1 MLYIQKYSLRLGIFT
16 FGILSF
22 SILAFNVILNPSKVN
37 AAAPSSQEQIKSATF
52 KFIDRANIEA
62 TIGDQKYIF
71 FDGDIGDTTYH
82 YDIQGSDCY
91 GKLMFKAAVTLEN
104 QAVGGAGPASGF
116 AYIPIDNIDI
126 DYTFT
131 GPDGCNNTSPGTL
144 TGNVSTNGG
153 HNIWFKWLDSGAIQ
167 RVDGRDDE
175 TYVKPTL
182 GGVSD
187 RIFLRNSEGKC
198 ADIIIVNTSKTSMKI
213 YRLED
218 YGANGKDQLSD
229 IVKEDRDLLA
239 PVFDNDKCEVK
250 GTYPKNGG
258 ELPKMVNGKI
268 AAESFTLGGTADAN
282 NPAGT
287 GYNGEA
293 AQEDNSC
300 ESNGNLAWMMCPVA
314 ILLDATFGELESQ
327 IQSLLLI
334 ESDRYRHADLEKA
347 WINMRNIAYII
358 LVPIMLV
365 MVIGTALGFGFLDAY
380 TVKRALPRMLIA
392 VLFITLSWEITGFL
406 VELTNVVGLGIKG
419 LILTPFGLQDG
430 GFAQVFN
437 PTAVQ
442 SAGQWVFLGAG
453 ALVVKF
459 SSTVLGI
466 VISFLGTAA
475 LILLTIFI
483 FLVAR
488 QMFIM
493 ALIVFAPLAI
503 LAWIFPNNDKL
514 WKSWWNIFSKLLLM
528 FPLIMALT
536 SMGLVFATLVGPNNE
551 FGSSGGEHLAS
562 ITKPLTKV
570 AAFVIPFA
578 MIPLSFKF
586 VGGVV
591 GNLAG
596 MAGDKS
602 RGAFDRL
609 KKGRAAKYSRGWKE
623 TKAGTL
629 TNRGGRLGGAVGTGL
644 STIASGPRGWASK
657 KRRAGF
663 RATALTQAGAEFV
676 GTDPTFEANKTD
688 DKFLLALADKKL
700 AERKRDATT
709 GQERAVWDQSIA
721 TAGLVK
727 NQSRATRMAAAHAWA
742 GSGYNFSAGQEGY
755 NELAHVVASASGAQ
769 LQYDNEGNAVGATGA
784 NAGAYGIA
792 MNNAQYNLKN
802 ASRFDLAG
810 INYGAGYDYK
820 RGIDKAGGY
829 QAGQAKPETHVA
841 GAESLL
847 GSGFVRDGAT
857 LAAPEFT
864 RSLRHRVEAG
874 SMDLGDL
881 AIHHRNLLDAFSG
894 ATGANK
900 TEIGKQLDA
909 IEAVTSNRQATP
921 NDEQTLNNILA
932 AQAVVEKNKRDVYRG
947 QPQDRAI
954 LNDQNNPP
962 GP

>member
-37 AAAPSSQEQIKSATF
+37 AAAPTSESDIKSATF

-62 TIGDQKYIF
+62 TIGGQKYTF
-71 FDGDIGDTTYH
+71 FDDNIDDGRYW
-82 YDIQGSDCY
+82 YEIQGSDCY
-91 GKLMFKAAVTLEN
+91 GRLKFFDTPLDNQSDVGIEAAS
-104 QAVGGAGPASGF
+104 AIAGIS
-116 AYIPIDNIDI
+116 ISEVDV

-144 TGNVSTNGG
+144 TGNVSTNGQY
-153 HNIWFKWLDSGAIQ
+153 NIWFKWLDSGAIQ

-187 RIFLRNSEGKC
+187 RIFLNNSEGKC
-198 ADIIIVNTSKTSMKI
+198 TDIIIVNTSKTSMKI

-218 YGANGKDQLSD
+218 RKPNNADQLSD

-250 GTYPKNGG
+250 GTTTKD
-258 ELPKMVNGKI
+258 NGKPNKVDDI
-268 AAESFTLGGTADAN
+268 IMAKSYLLGVTADAN

-841 GAESLL
+841 GAENLL
-847 GSGFVRDGAT
+847 GSELVRDGAT

-864 RSLRHRVEAG
+864 RSLRLRVEAG